1 MNDEFTVTKIV
12 EIGSEG
18 GMIEFYNLSLQ
29 KRDQEIEDMSPKELV
44 RLSDFLQDYTA
55 DMRKGVKHDA

>member
-1 MNDEFTVTKIV
+1 MNDEFTVSKIV

-29 KRDQEIEDMSPKELV
+29 KRDQEIEDMSSEELV
-44 RLSDFLQDYTA
+44 RLSDFLQNYTA
-55 DMRKGVKHDA
+55 GMRKGVKHEA

>member
-1 MNDEFTVTKIV
+1 MNDEFTVSRIV

-18 GMIEFYNLSLQ
+18 GMIEFYNLCLQ
-29 KRDQEIEDMSPKELV
+29 KRDQEIEDMSSEELV

-55 DMRKGVKHDA
+55 DMRKEVHHDA